1 MNIFEMF
8 PPDAD
13 ELEQILLE
21 LEKNAE
27 EAESEAEW
35 KEIQFQIAERKK
47 QFNEINKTQ

>member
-1 MNIFEMF
+1 MF

-13 ELEQILLE
+13 E